1 MTSPQA
7 KPRAR
12 QEASVGVAQWAVLRE
27 TGSILSYGLGSC
39 VAVVLYDASTR
50 TAGLAHILLPND
62 TYSRDR
68 SRPAKFADTAVP
80 HLVAEM
86 RRAGAVGRLTARLVG
101 GASMF
106 GTLLS
111 TTGINMGQRNIAAAR
126 TALGAAGVVITGEDV
141 GGDFGR
147 SVHVDVE
154 DGTVTVTCVYRGTRE
169 L

>member
-1 MTSPQA
+1 M
-7 KPRAR
+7 
-12 QEASVGVAQWAVLRE
+12 GVAQWAVLRDS
-27 TGSILSYGLGSC
+27 GSILSHGLGSC

-50 TAGLAHILLPND
+50 TAGLAHVLLPND

-80 HLVAEM
+80 HLIGEM
-86 RRAGAVGRLTARLVG
+86 RRAGAGGRLTARLVG

-106 GTLLS
+106 GSLLT
-111 TTGINMGQRNIAAAR
+111 TTGVNMGQRNVASVR
-126 TALGAAGVVITGEDV
+126 TALGAAGIIITGEDV

-154 DGTVTVTCVYRGTRE
+154 DGTVTVTCMARGTRE